1 MASPNLIKNLKDAE
15 GNLVDG
21 IQYIKELATTFY

>member
-15 GNLVDG
+15 GNLVEG
-21 IQYIKELATTFY
+21 IQHIKEMATAFY